1 MEQSTRV
8 GFVET
13 AEYVKAED
21 YATHTNGLPK
31 TDFEA
36 MRMMS
41 FELADAEMTMGLIAL
56 SGGGVSVGNLLM
68 KTCENLEHSMGNVN
82 FNALAYPEPL
92 SNVSSIINCTILDL
106 AVVYLIRSSLRQ
118 RDMALDLEFSASK
131 WQAPLPGNEMIKAL
145 FSSLVNLAQQKD
157 AEYGAS
163 WCKRGGIGAWFT
175 TVRKFDRLVT
185 QMKAKGNNIWDVSDD
200 INSTEA
206 LEETIKD
213 AINYLLLIKE
223 KRQTIAALTGV

>member
-1 MEQSTRV
+1 MNMEQRV
-8 GFVET
+8 GFVEP
-13 AEYVKAED
+13 AEYIKAED

-31 TDFEA
+31 TNFEA
-36 MRMMS
+36 MRMMA
-41 FELADAEMTMGLIAL
+41 FELADAEMTMGLVAL
-56 SGGGVSVGNLLM
+56 QDGGTSVGNLLM
-68 KTCENLEHSMGNVN
+68 KTCENLEHSMGSVN
-82 FNALAYPEPL
+82 FNAFAHPEPL

-118 RDMALDLEFSASK
+118 RDMPLDLEFSASK
-131 WQAPLPGNEMIKAL
+131 WRAPLPGNELIKAL

-185 QMKAKGNNIWDVSDD
+185 QMKAKNNNIWDVTDD

-223 KRQTIAALTGV
+223 KRQVIAGV

>member
-1 MEQSTRV
+1 MNMEQRV
-8 GFVET
+8 GFVEP

-31 TDFEA
+31 TNFEA
-36 MRMMS
+36 MRVMAFSM
-41 FELADAEMTMGLIAL
+41 AESDFMPEFNTLQK
-56 SGGGVSVGNLLM
+56 GGVHVGRYIL
-68 KTCENLEHSMGNVN
+68 KTCEELERRMANVD
-82 FNALAYPEPL
+82 FNSFAYPAPL
-92 SNVSSIINCTILDL
+92 SNVSSIINCTIMDL
-106 AVVYLIRSSLRQ
+106 ATVYLIRSELRK
-118 RDMALDLEFSASK
+118 RDMPMDLEYTATQ
-131 WQAPLPGNEMIKAL
+131 WQAPMPGNELVKAL
-145 FSSLVNLAQQKD
+145 FSSLVSLAQQKD

-185 QMKAKGNNIWDVSDD
+185 QMKAKNNNIWDVTDD

-223 KRQTIAALTGV
+223 KRQVIAGV